1 MKLIVNT
8 NISSVFALAFK
19 DQSIEE
25 KELNKFITEFK
36 RLYERIN
43 SKESEENQKI

>member
-1 MKLIVNT
+1 MKLSVNT

-25 KELNKFITEFK
+25 KELNKFITEFIIV
-36 RLYERIN
+36 YPAI
-43 SKESEENQKI
+43 